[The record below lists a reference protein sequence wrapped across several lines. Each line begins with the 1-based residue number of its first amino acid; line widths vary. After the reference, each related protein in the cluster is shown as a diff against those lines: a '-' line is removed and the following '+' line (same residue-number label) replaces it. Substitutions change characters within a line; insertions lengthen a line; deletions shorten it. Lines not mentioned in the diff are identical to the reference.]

1 MRSHRQ
7 KLLRMIV
14 AATASFA
21 AAGCQQSAGGNGAP
35 SASVSSGAVA
45 QAFSAGHMNRP
56 KPRAPFARHSGLGS
70 SLFRAAHDLD
80 LSPAQQQSLGKL
92 EAVLK
97 ADDDGVRAAMAA
109 FRADLVAGVRP
120 GRLDPVKLAADDA
133 LVDRAV
139 AEHEV
144 REAGALE
151 ALHALLDPSQ
161 RAALVTSVR
170 EKWAERE
177 SRMAGWMRGKDDGGL
192 ADPGKRRLER
202 LTADL
207 SLDVD
212 QQKQAAGIL
221 ARAGDLPSGSVMQ
234 SRLEERKRRT
244 ESVLTAFSG
253 DAFDAKTLDLTVLP
267 GKTPH
272 DAMDH
277 MVAFFS
283 KLLPILYANQ
293 RDKLADSLDRPF
305 GAGGHPGTPGSV
317 PTRSPADDIAFPYS
331 EPVDSQ
337 NDDHPRQPSE

>member
-1 MRSHRQ
+1 
-7 KLLRMIV
+7 
-14 AATASFA
+14 
-21 AAGCQQSAGGNGAP
+21 
-35 SASVSSGAVA
+35 
-45 QAFSAGHMNRP
+45 
-56 KPRAPFARHSGLGS
+56 
-70 SLFRAAHDLD
+70 
-80 LSPAQQQSLGKL
+80 
-92 EAVLK
+92 
-97 ADDDGVRAAMAA
+97 
-109 FRADLVAGVRP
+109 
-120 GRLDPVKLAADDA
+120 
-133 LVDRAV
+133 
-139 AEHEV
+139 
-144 REAGALE
+144 
-151 ALHALLDPSQ
+151 
-161 RAALVTSVR
+161 
-170 EKWAERE
+170 
-177 SRMAGWMRGKDDGGL
+177 
-192 ADPGKRRLER
+192 
-202 LTADL
+202 
-207 SLDVD
+207 
-212 QQKQAAGIL
+212 
-221 ARAGDLPSGSVMQ
+221 MQ